1 MRTEARALFERLGVP
16 IDPDRIAE
24 GLSIADQQIIE
35 IAKAISLD
43 AKVLVMDEP
52 TAALSRGR
60 GRTPL
65 RRRPRPPRRRRRHPV
80 HLAPLRRGL
89 RALRPHHRHAR
100 RPLHRHPRHRRR
112 HDAGRSCARW
122 SAATSRSSSPRSR
135 PRSAT
140 PCSRSPG
147 SRAAPACSATSDFEV
162 RSGEIV
168 ALAGLVGAGRT
179 EVARAVFGI
188 DGYDRG
194 QRRAARPTAHVRGIR
209 RPPSTPASGSSPRT
223 AASRA
228 SSWTSP
234 WPGTRR

>member
-1 MRTEARALFERLGVP
+1 MRAEARALFERLGVP

-52 TAALSRGR
+52 TAALSRRR
-60 GRTPL
+60 GRSTL
-65 RRRPRPPRRRRRHPV
+65 RRRPQPARRGRRHPV

-89 RALRPHHRHAR
+89 RPHRPHHRHAR
-100 RPLHRHPRHRRR
+100 RPLHRDPRHAPPSPSR
-112 HDAGRSCARW
+112 RSCARW
-122 SAATSRSSSPRSR
+122 SAATSTSSSPRTGRDRRRRAHRRGLSR
-135 PRSAT
+135 RGRLRRHRP
-140 PCSRSPG
+140 SRF
-147 SRAAPACSATSDFEV
+147 AA
-162 RSGEIV
+162 GEIV

-188 DGYDRG
+188 DAYDTGTVELLGRPL
-194 QRRAARPTAHVRGIR
+194 RSRAIR
-209 RPPSTPASGSSPRT
+209 RPPSTPASASSPRT

-234 WPGTRR
+234 SPATRR